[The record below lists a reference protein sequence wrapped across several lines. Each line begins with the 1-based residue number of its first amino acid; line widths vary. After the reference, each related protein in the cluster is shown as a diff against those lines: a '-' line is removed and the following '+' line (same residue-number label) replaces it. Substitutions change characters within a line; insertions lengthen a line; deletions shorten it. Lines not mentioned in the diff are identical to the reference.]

1 MLIWLQQIDSSTWH
15 QMLIFLYLHGGVVN
29 IKLTMRSKMLG
40 ATGTPCSHLV
50 TLFVGFVAPNS
61 SISEN
66 IFTHLKPLTG
76 FDPSHD
82 GDPLLEIL
90 LDLGNEICDFW
101 EDSEAAR
108 AEMRADILSY
118 PPHQREALMATLEGS
133 LRAEKP
139 RFKTRQEEAR
149 FTQRMNL
156 FFGRVDA
163 KELAQR
169 LMIRDR
175 EQDDRRLCLECRHFR
190 PHRLECNN
198 FEWAGFTQ
206 PKLGSNWVSQL
217 QRCLGFEEA
226 EI

>member
-1 MLIWLQQIDSSTWH
+1 MTYLAMLKDLKEHKNTFIPQEKDA
-15 QMLIFLYLHGGVVN
+15 
-29 IKLTMRSKMLG
+29 SK
-40 ATGTPCSHLV
+40 TTE

-118 PPHQREALMATLEGS
+118 PPHQREALMATLEDS

-163 KELAQR
+163 KCLSRSVEAISALISTLAFGKSLR
-169 LMIRDR
+169 KN
-175 EQDDRRLCLECRHFR
+175 CLARI
-190 PHRLECNN
+190 
-198 FEWAGFTQ
+198 AA
-206 PKLGSNWVSQL
+206 VS
-217 QRCLGFEEA
+217 
-226 EI
+226 ISV

>member
-1 MLIWLQQIDSSTWH
+1 MSLLKQLQSKWSEGTATVATDATVNLLQKPSVATVAS
-15 QMLIFLYLHGGVVN
+15 FYAGGN
-29 IKLTMRSKMLG
+29 TQ
-40 ATGTPCSHLV
+40 P
-50 TLFVGFVAPNS
+50 
-61 SISEN
+61 
-66 IFTHLKPLTG
+66 KPLTG

-82 GDPLLEIL
+82 SDPLLEIL
-90 LDLGNEICDFW
+90 LDLGSQICDFW
-101 EDSEAAR
+101 NDSEAAR

-133 LRAEKP
+133 LRAKKP
-139 RFKTRQEEAR
+139 RFKTRQEEVR
-149 FTQRMNL
+149 FTQRINL
-156 FFGRVDA
+156 FFGRTDA

-175 EQDDRRLCLECRHFR
+175 EQDDRRLCLECRYFK

-206 PKLGSNWVSQL
+206 PKLGSNWVSEL
-217 QRCLGFEEA
+217 QRCLGFEEI

>member
-1 MLIWLQQIDSSTWH
+1 MSLLKQLQSKWSEGAATVATIATVDLLQKPSVAKVASVASSSDEGNA
-15 QMLIFLYLHGGVVN
+15 Q
-29 IKLTMRSKMLG
+29 
-40 ATGTPCSHLV
+40 
-50 TLFVGFVAPNS
+50 
-61 SISEN
+61 
-66 IFTHLKPLTG
+66 LKPLTG
-76 FDPSHD
+76 FDPSRD

-90 LDLGNEICDFW
+90 LDLGNEICDLW
-101 EDSEAAR
+101 KDSEAAR

-118 PPHQREALMATLEGS
+118 PPHQREALMATLEDS
-133 LRAEKP
+133 LRSEKP

-169 LMIRDR
+169 LTIRDR
-175 EQDDRRLCLECRHFR
+175 EQDDRRLCLECRHFK

-206 PKLGSNWVSQL
+206 PKLGANWVSQL
-217 QRCLGFEEA
+217 QRCLGFEEV

>member
-1 MLIWLQQIDSSTWH
+1 MT
-15 QMLIFLYLHGGVVN
+15 
-29 IKLTMRSKMLG
+29 T
-40 ATGTPCSHLV
+40 SHI
-50 TLFVGFVAPNS
+50 PH
-61 SISEN
+61 
-66 IFTHLKPLTG
+66 FTHSRLTW
-76 FDPSHD
+76 
-82 GDPLLEIL
+82 
-90 LDLGNEICDFW
+90 NER
-101 EDSEAAR
+101 ER
-108 AEMRADILSY
+108 AGTSGLVGTTNQPMALS
-118 PPHQREALMATLEGS
+118 PPHQREALLATLEGS

-175 EQDDRRLCLECRHFR
+175 DQDDRRLCLECRHFK

>member
-1 MLIWLQQIDSSTWH
+1 MSLLKQLQSKWSEGTATFATVATVDLLQKPSVAKVTSVASSSDEGNA
-15 QMLIFLYLHGGVVN
+15 Q
-29 IKLTMRSKMLG
+29 
-40 ATGTPCSHLV
+40 P
-50 TLFVGFVAPNS
+50 
-61 SISEN
+61 
-66 IFTHLKPLTG
+66 KPLTG

-90 LDLGNEICDFW
+90 LDQGNEICDFW
-101 EDSEAAR
+101 KDSEAAR
-108 AEMRADILSY
+108 TEMRADILSCR
-118 PPHQREALMATLEGS
+118 PHQREALMATLEGS

-156 FFGRVDA
+156 FFGRTDA

-175 EQDDRRLCLECRHFR
+175 EQDNRRLCFECRHFK

-206 PKLGSNWVSQL
+206 PKLGSNWVHQL
-217 QRCLGFEEA
+217 QRCLGFEEV

>member
-1 MLIWLQQIDSSTWH
+1 MSLLKQLQLKWSKGTATVATIATIETVDLLQKPSVAKVASVASSRDEGNT
-15 QMLIFLYLHGGVVN
+15 Q
-29 IKLTMRSKMLG
+29 
-40 ATGTPCSHLV
+40 P
-50 TLFVGFVAPNS
+50 
-61 SISEN
+61 
-66 IFTHLKPLTG
+66 KPLIC
-76 FDPSHD
+76 FNPSHD
-82 GDPLLEIL
+82 VDPLLEIL
-90 LDLGNEICDFW
+90 LDLGNQICDFW
-101 EDSEAAR
+101 NDSDAAR
-108 AEMRADILSY
+108 AEMRDDILSC

-133 LRAEKP
+133 RRAEKP
-139 RFKTRQEEAR
+139 RFKTRQEEVR

-175 EQDDRRLCLECRHFR
+175 EQDDRRLCLECRHFK

-217 QRCLGFEEA
+217 QRCLGFEEV

>member
-1 MLIWLQQIDSSTWH
+1 MSLLEKLQSKWGGDDVTVATVATVDLFQKPSVAKVASVAST
-15 QMLIFLYLHGGVVN
+15 
-29 IKLTMRSKMLG
+29 
-40 ATGTPCSHLV
+40 PDE
-50 TLFVGFVAPNS
+50 
-61 SISEN
+61 EN
-66 IFTHLKPLTG
+66 TQPKPLIV

-101 EDSEAAR
+101 KDSEAAR
-108 AEMRADILSY
+108 VEMRDDILSY

-133 LRAEKP
+133 LRAERP
-139 RFKTRQEEAR
+139 RFNTRVEEAR
-149 FTQRMNL
+149 FTRRINL

-175 EQDDRRLCLECRHFR
+175 EQDDRRLCLECRHFK

-206 PKLGSNWVSQL
+206 PKLGSNWVNEL
-217 QRCLGFEEA
+217 QRCLGFEEVG
-226 EI
+226 I